1 MVLTGLKKYF
11 KCGQYRSLFGP
22 SLPSKRE
29 EDMDQEKPCFNVLKL
44 FSRVCGTFY
53 FYFPLQFQIYRKV
66 TKVVQRPQ
74 KSVTQCQFHLMLSY
88 IIHVYLSKLKRLTL
102 CAFLLM
108 ELCIPI
114 NGTPEL
120 IQIAPVFPP
129 MSCFHTRVPSGI
141 PHMVS
146 CHLFSERLW
155 SVTEKGLCSMTICLL
170 LIFLEY
176 S

>member
-1 MVLTGLKKYF
+1 
-11 KCGQYRSLFGP
+11 
-22 SLPSKRE
+22 
-29 EDMDQEKPCFNVLKL
+29 
-44 FSRVCGTFY
+44 
-53 FYFPLQFQIYRKV
+53 
-66 TKVVQRPQ
+66 
-74 KSVTQCQFHLMLSY
+74 MLSY

-176 S
+176 SWFIVLCWFQVYSKVYQLYIYPFFFRFFSHICHYRVLSRVACAIHLVLTSYLFYI

>member
-1 MVLTGLKKYF
+1 M
-11 KCGQYRSLFGP
+11 S
-22 SLPSKRE
+22 
-29 EDMDQEKPCFNVLKL
+29 
-44 FSRVCGTFY
+44 
-53 FYFPLQFQIYRKV
+53 
-66 TKVVQRPQ
+66 
-74 KSVTQCQFHLMLSY
+74 SY
-88 IIHVYLSKLKRLTL
+88 IIRVYFSKLKRLTL

-120 IQIAPVFPP
+120 IQISPVFPP

-155 SVTEKGLCSMTICLL
+155 SVIEKGLCSMTICLL

-176 S
+176 SWFTELCWFQVYSKVNQLYVCPFFFRSFSPICHYRVLSRVACAMHLVLTSYLFYI